1 MSERN
6 PAKDPLV
13 LWLKCALRCRD
24 LACAALTHVPSPYAP
39 AVPVGAQRRTRLQLY
54 RRRLPQRAGAVLSER
69 RRDAAR
75 EPVGARGACFA
86 KCSATH
92 RCRQAWSR
100 TANMLFLDSPA
111 FVGFSYSNSSADK
124 KVGDARTASDSRL
137 FLLGF
142 LQKFPGFATTPLY
155 IAGESY
161 AGHYIPN
168 LAAAI
173 LAGNA
178 AGTGHLNLQGVM
190 IGNAW
195 TDAPTDNLGAAVH
208 WWCVPALWIS
218 QLACVAR

>member
-1 MSERN
+1 MAQVRT
-6 PAKDPLV
+6 
-13 LWLKCALRCRD
+13 ALPRSRLRGADSCSVALCSRCPRRRAAAD
-24 LACAALTHVPSPYAP
+24 QAAALSAEASSASWGRTIRTPTGRCKRIRGCAWRVLCKVLRNSP
-39 AVPVGAQRRTRLQLY
+39 
-54 RRRLPQRAGAVLSER
+54 LP
-69 RRDAAR
+69 
-75 EPVGARGACFA
+75 
-86 KCSATH
+86 
-92 RCRQAWSR
+92 QAWSR

-124 KVGDARTASDSRL
+124 KVGDARTASDARL

-161 AGHYIPN
+161 AGHYVPN